1 MDCVTLQ
8 VKWAKEVKRIV
19 ANEVVARAVDD
30 FCLLCW
36 IALESFPDEDPRA
49 LAEEYHKHPLKKRDV
64 DIARAG
70 PKAREDIAFRQQEVA
85 LGREIGMQMEAK
97 VFFVRLLVFKKVFE
111 VGPDAISKKTVEVY
125 GFDGK
130 MVTGVLFSPFN
141 WPRDRKSPIPYVV
154 VRIFSRQTRVFMD
167 FVLPRDRVLRPK
179 HASTRFDLACSN
191 FIKTRPKELH
201 DTELPNLETF
211 KKVMRSVKTHKKD
224 QANTYNDKQD
234 AIQSGLAESVQHISA
249 VSTLNDEDE
258 GDESVLQTPRGKG
271 KAGTS
276 RGGGGGR
283 GGQSRKR
290 VLPSGS
296 PEAPSASGRTIS
308 GKTARSK
315 YCSSASTVASVNA
328 TTQEALTVAFD
339 CEEAIDVLDNP
350 AVVIRGYNPGRELRK
365 VRLSLFNI

>member
-1 MDCVTLQ
+1 M
-8 VKWAKEVKRIV
+8 
-19 ANEVVARAVDD
+19 
-30 FCLLCW
+30 
-36 IALESFPDEDPRA
+36 
-49 LAEEYHKHPLKKRDV
+49 
-64 DIARAG
+64 
-70 PKAREDIAFRQQEVA
+70 
-85 LGREIGMQMEAK
+85 
-97 VFFVRLLVFKKVFE
+97 
-111 VGPDAISKKTVEVY
+111 
-125 GFDGK
+125 
-130 MVTGVLFSPFN
+130 
-141 WPRDRKSPIPYVV
+141 
-154 VRIFSRQTRVFMD
+154 FMD
-167 FVLPRDRVLRPK
+167 YVLPRDRVLRPK

-224 QANTYNDKQD
+224 QANTYNDKQG

-258 GDESVLQTPRGKG
+258 GDESVLQTPRGRG
-271 KAGTS
+271 KAGTN
-276 RGGGGGR
+276 RGGGGR

-296 PEAPSASGRTIS
+296 PEAPSASGRSIS

-339 CEEAIDVLDNP
+339 GEEAIDVLDNP

-365 VRLSLFNI
+365 VRLSLFNICERLFI